1 MTDLT
6 SFEGGAA
13 AATPN
18 DAARLSTRLYAAV
31 WRWHFYAGIF
41 VAPFL
46 TMLAVTGL
54 IILYTSVIDGR
65 EGEKISVPI
74 SGTAQPLTR
83 QAEAALAAAPEGRLV
98 EWISPYHDG
107 GVSVFRVKQGETDSM
122 IAIDPYKTS
131 VVETW
136 NRRDGWYD
144 FASDIH
150 GSLLLGDTGDLIIE
164 IAAGFGIVLVI
175 TGLYLWWPRNGV
187 PLRAML
193 LPDLRAQGRGWWKSL
208 HRTVGFYS
216 GLLLLVFLVS
226 GMAWTGVWG
235 EKFVQAWS
243 TFPAAKWDEVPLS
256 QTKHEAMNH
265 GAVKD
270 VPWALEKTAMPA
282 SGSNAGTS
290 GVPAGTAVDIDA
302 IAALARSLGFE
313 GRIRLNFPDGE
324 TGVWTISQ
332 DSMSNDSPDP
342 TADRTVHI
350 DQYSGKILAEVAF
363 ADYSL
368 PGKAMAVGIAFH
380 EGDMGLWNIVLN
392 TAFCI
397 SVIFISVSGL
407 VMWWKRRPTGA
418 GRLNAPP
425 LPKDLPLWKG
435 AVAVMLLVSLAFP
448 MVGVT
453 LLAVLLLDVLVI
465 QRIRP
470 LARVVS

>member
-13 AATPN
+13 AAPN
-18 DAARLSTRLYAAV
+18 DDARLSTRFYAAV

-54 IILYTSVIDGR
+54 IILYISVIDGR
-65 EGEKISVPI
+65 EGEKISVPVAE
-74 SGTAQPLTR
+74 TTQPLAQ
-83 QAEAALAAAPEGRLV
+83 QAEAALTTASEGRLV
-98 EWISPYHDG
+98 EWISPYHEG
-107 GVSVFRVKQGETDSM
+107 GVSVFRVKQGEADSM
-122 IAIDPYKTS
+122 IAVDPYKAS
-131 VVETW
+131 VVEIW

-150 GSLLLGDTGDLIIE
+150 GSLLLGDSGDLMIE
-164 IAAGFGIVLVI
+164 IAAGFGILLVI
-175 TGLYLWWPRNGV
+175 TGIYLWWPRNGARLG
-187 PLRAML
+187 PLL
-193 LPDLRAQGRGWWKSL
+193 LPDLRASGRIWWKSL
-208 HRTVGFYS
+208 HRTVGFYC
-216 GLLLLVFLVS
+216 GLLLLVFLIS

-243 TFPAAKWDEVPLS
+243 TFPAAKWEDVPLS
-256 QTKHEAMNH
+256 DIKHEAMNH

-282 SGSNAGTS
+282 SGSEAGTA
-290 GVPAGTAVDIDA
+290 GVPAGTAIDIDS

-313 GRIRLNFPDGE
+313 GRIRVNFPDGE

-350 DQYSGKILAEVAF
+350 DQYSGKVLAEVTF

-380 EGDMGLWNIVLN
+380 EGDMGLWNIILN
-392 TAFCI
+392 TVFCLG
-397 SVIFISVSGL
+397 VIFISVSGL
-407 VMWWKRRPTGA
+407 VMWWKRRPARA
-418 GRLNAPP
+418 GRLSAPP

-435 AVAVMLLVSLAFP
+435 AVAVMLLVSLTFP
-448 MVGVT
+448 MVGIT
-453 LLAVLLLDVLVI
+453 LLVVLLLDVLVI

-470 LARVVS
+470 LARAVS